1 MKKVMFLAL
10 LMTSTFFTF
19 GQKGA
24 RLNFYSAYT
33 FDDGFD
39 VVSDANTYYNGT
51 VKGGYQWG
59 LGLEYLFNRQSSAE
73 IMYIHRGTTVPANF
87 KLVSGNPVRQKDFE
101 LKHDYIMLSGDGHF
115 GDGGKVEGYA
125 GLMAGILMSNL
136 DTVQTNGSSVEIG
149 SNTNF
154 AWGGRVGANI
164 WFTPKLGLKLQAMIL
179 SASRATGGD
188 YYWSWYG
195 PIYLT
200 EYSTLWQF
208 SLGGGLALKLGK

>member
-1 MKKVMFLAL
+1 MKKVMFSAL
-10 LMTSTFFTF
+10 VMIISIVTF

-24 RLNFYSAYT
+24 RINFYSAYV

-39 VVSDANTYYNGT
+39 VVNDANTYYNGT

-59 LGLEYLFNRQSSAE
+59 AGLEYLFNPQSSAE
-73 IMYIHRGTTVPANF
+73 IMYLHRGTTVPATFKFGSATQARTENF
-87 KLVSGNPVRQKDFE
+87 D
-101 LKHDYIMLSGDGHF
+101 LKHDFILLSGDGHF
-115 GDGGKVEGYA
+115 AKSGGKAEGYA
-125 GLMAGILMSNL
+125 GLMAGVLISNL
-136 DTVQTNGSSVEIG
+136 EAPSLGKSS

-154 AWGGRVGANI
+154 AWGGRVGSNI
-164 WFTPKLGLKLQAMIL
+164 WFSPKLGLKLQAQIL

-200 EYSTLWQF
+200 TYSTLWQF
-208 SLGGGLALKLGK
+208 SLGGGLTMKLGK

>member
-1 MKKVMFLAL
+1 MKKVMFSAL
-10 LMTSTFFTF
+10 LMTIAIVTF

-24 RLNFYSAYT
+24 RINFYSAYV

-39 VVSDANTYYNGT
+39 VFNDANTYYNGT

-59 LGLEYLFNRQSSAE
+59 AGVEYLFTPQSSAE
-73 IMYIHRGTTVPANF
+73 ILYLHRSTTVPATF
-87 KLVSGNPVRQKDFE
+87 KFSSGTQARSETFD
-101 LKHDYIMLSGDGHF
+101 LKHDFILLSGDGHF
-115 GDGGKVEGYA
+115 AKGKAEGYA
-125 GLMAGILMSNL
+125 GLMAGVLISNL
-136 DTVQTNGSSVEIG
+136 EAPSLGESS

-154 AWGGRVGANI
+154 AWGGRIGTNI
-164 WFTPKLGLKLQAMIL
+164 WVSSKLGIKLQALIL

-208 SLGGGLALKLGK
+208 SLGGGLTFKMGK

>member
-1 MKKVMFLAL
+1 MKKVMFSAL
-10 LMTSTFFTF
+10 LMTIVFVAF

-24 RLNFYSAYT
+24 RLNFYSAYV

-39 VVSDANTYYNGT
+39 VQNDANTFYNGT

-59 LGLEYLFNRQSSAE
+59 GGLEYLFNPQSSAE
-73 IMYIHRGTTVPANF
+73 IMYLHRTTTVPANF
-87 KLVSGNPVRQKDFE
+87 KFGTGTQTRSEIFD
-101 LKHDYIMLSGDGHF
+101 LKHDFIMLSGDGHF
-115 GDGGKVEGYA
+115 AKHGSKAEGYA
-125 GLMAGILMSNL
+125 GLMAGILLSHLEAPSLGKSSSN
-136 DTVQTNGSSVEIG
+136 E
-149 SNTNF
+149 NF
-154 AWGGRVGANI
+154 AWGGRVGGNI
-164 WFTPKLGLKLQAMIL
+164 WFSPKLGLKLQAQIL

-200 EYSTLWQF
+200 TYSTLWQF

>member
-1 MKKVMFLAL
+1 MKKIFLL
-10 LMTSTFFTF
+10 LVLAGTMTTIM
-19 GQKGA
+19 GQHA
-24 RLNFYSAYT
+24 RLNFYGAYT

-51 VKGGYQWG
+51 VKGGVQWG
-59 LGLEYLFNRQSSAE
+59 AGLQYMFNKQSSAE
-73 IMYIHRGTTVPANF
+73 VLWLHRSTTVPANF
-87 KLVSGNPVRQKDFE
+87 KFGTGTQTRSETFD
-101 LKHDYIMLSGDGHF
+101 LKHDFIMLSGDGHF
-115 GDGGKVEGYA
+115 GGGGKAEGYA
-125 GLMAGILMSNL
+125 GVMAGVLISNL
-136 DTVQTNGSSVEIG
+136 EAPSLGKSS

-154 AWGGRVGANI
+154 AWGGRVGTNI
-164 WFTPKLGLKLQAMIL
+164 WFSPKLGLKLQALIL

-208 SLGGGLALKLGK
+208 SLGGGLTFKLGK

>member
-1 MKKVMFLAL
+1 MKKIFLL
-10 LMTSTFFTF
+10 LVLAGTMTTMM
-19 GQKGA
+19 GQHA

-39 VVSDANTYYNGT
+39 VVNDLNTYYNGT
-51 VKGGYQWG
+51 VKGGIQWG
-59 LGLEYLFNRQSSAE
+59 GGLEYVFNHVSSAE
-73 IMYIHRGTTVPANF
+73 LLYLHRSTTVPATF
-87 KLVSGNPVRQKDFE
+87 KFGSNTQVRNETFD
-101 LKHDYIMLSGDGHF
+101 LKHDFIMLSGDGHF
-115 GDGGKVEGYA
+115 GNGGKVEGYA
-125 GLMAGILMSNL
+125 GVMAGVLISNL
-136 DTVQTNGSSVEIG
+136 EAPSIGKSS

-154 AWGGRVGANI
+154 AWGGRVGTNI
-164 WFTPKLGLKLQAMIL
+164 WFSPKLGLKLQALIL

-208 SLGGGLALKLGK
+208 SLGGGLTFKLGK

>member
-1 MKKVMFLAL
+1 MKKVMFSAL
-10 LMTSTFFTF
+10 LMTIAIVTF

-24 RLNFYSAYT
+24 RLNFYTAYV

-39 VVSDANTYYNGT
+39 VVNDANTYYNGT
-51 VKGGYQWG
+51 VKGGVQFG
-59 LGLEYLFNRQSSAE
+59 GGLEYLFNPQSSAE
-73 IMYIHRGTTVPANF
+73 ILYLHRSTTVPANF
-87 KLVSGNPVRQKDFE
+87 KFGSGTQTRSETFD
-101 LKHDYIMLSGDGHF
+101 LKHDYILLSGDGHF
-115 GDGGKVEGYA
+115 AKHGSKAEGYA
-125 GLMAGILMSNL
+125 GLMAGVLISHLEAPSL
-136 DTVQTNGSSVEIG
+136 GKSS

-154 AWGGRVGANI
+154 AWGGRVGTNI
-164 WFTPKLGLKLQAMIL
+164 WLGTKLGLKLQAQIL

-200 EYSTLWQF
+200 TYSTLWQF

>member
-1 MKKVMFLAL
+1 MKKIFLL
-10 LMTSTFFTF
+10 LVLAGTMTTMM
-19 GQKGA
+19 GQHA
-24 RLNFYSAYT
+24 RLNFYAAYT

-51 VKGGYQWG
+51 VKGGVQWG
-59 LGLEYLFNRQSSAE
+59 AGLQYMFNKQSSAE
-73 IMYIHRGTTVPANF
+73 VLWLHRSTTVPANF
-87 KLVSGNPVRQKDFE
+87 KFGTGTQTRSETFD
-101 LKHDYIMLSGDGHF
+101 LKHDFIMLSGDGHF
-115 GDGGKVEGYA
+115 GNGGKAEGYA
-125 GLMAGILMSNL
+125 GVMAGVLISNL
-136 DTVQTNGSSVEIG
+136 EAPSLGKSS

-154 AWGGRVGANI
+154 AWGGRVGTNI
-164 WFTPKLGLKLQAMIL
+164 WFSPKMGLKLQAMIL

-208 SLGGGLALKLGK
+208 SLGGGLTFKLGK